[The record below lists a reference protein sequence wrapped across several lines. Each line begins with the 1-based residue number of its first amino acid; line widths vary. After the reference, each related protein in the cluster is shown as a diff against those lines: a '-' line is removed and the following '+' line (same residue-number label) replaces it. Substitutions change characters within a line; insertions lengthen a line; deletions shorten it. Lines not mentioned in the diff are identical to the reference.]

1 MILRTYCLSVC
12 RASSGKHDQTLFT
25 NNLKDAAL
33 SFLTLVRPVAPDA
46 PACIPQLSPHLFQ
59 SRNLKSL
66 SSLCHAAAMRARFT
80 ALPTGALP
88 AGAGGPCT
96 ALAFAEAKGDADMI
110 QELLYIRPHKV
121 ISLSVISL
129 FLGTTFLESTH
140 AAFVFKKPLRA
151 GRRHRWGP
159 GRRGR
164 LARVREHP
172 SGRGRSPSVLLAT
185 HPTTGEP
192 ARLQERRGAL
202 DQRSLAH
209 VRAPPSGR
217 GRSPKLAVS
226 YPRQCRVAAA

>member
-1 MILRTYCLSVC
+1 
-12 RASSGKHDQTLFT
+12 
-25 NNLKDAAL
+25 
-33 SFLTLVRPVAPDA
+33 
-46 PACIPQLSPHLFQ
+46 
-59 SRNLKSL
+59 
-66 SSLCHAAAMRARFT
+66 
-80 ALPTGALP
+80 
-88 AGAGGPCT
+88 
-96 ALAFAEAKGDADMI
+96 MI

-172 SGRGRSPSVLLAT
+172 IGRGRSPSVLLAT

-192 ARLQERRGAL
+192 ARLQERRDAL
-202 DQRSLAH
+202 DQPSLAH

-226 YPRQCRVAAA
+226 YPRQCRVAAAYRLLAHSVRIPGFRGPQITGAAAERTLRIHRAAAGRSRRKLGARPRRGLALAGTRRAAIVAARDHPRPPEKKSNRADEAEVRYQDLLSGHGVHRVQAVAVTQ